1 MNNVINAIDCLIT
14 GVEVS
19 SFNTTIFSRNKARHE
34 KLCTLLEYLKMG
46 RLEPGQ
52 KILIAEVKKD
62 VNGREHSSHTET
74 LYVGNC
80 TPYIQPSTSDGG
92 EGWDWKHPRMSK
104 FVLEVH
110 ESF

>member
-1 MNNVINAIDCLIT
+1 M
-14 GVEVS
+14 
-19 SFNTTIFSRNKARHE
+19 SFHTTVFGRNKTRHE
-34 KLCTLLEYLKMG
+34 KLCTLLEYVQMG
-46 RLEPGQ
+46 RLEPGTRLH
-52 KILIAEVKKD
+52 IVEIGE
-62 VNGREHSSHTET
+62 VNGRECSKNTET

-80 TPYIQPSTSDGG
+80 TPYMQPSTSDGE